1 MTTETAVGTP
11 PGPRP
16 GAAPATPSHAHDAD
30 AVRAWQAYTEAVTH
44 ATGQL
49 DAMPE
54 PARRT
59 ADQRALADEA
69 KDTARTLR
77 ARFLDAHAD
86 AVYDHLTARR
96 TVPLRLAEL
105 VAAAAI
111 AFPGLVPTAEQLAR
125 ERSLP
130 QSGKE
135 GHEIDQGIFLSRI
148 LRSPL
153 AGPHLL
159 DTMLRP
165 TPRALDLLPEF
176 TRTGRVALD
185 SVHVERRDGAAH
197 LTMCRDDCLN
207 AEDNQQVDDMETAV
221 DLALLDPEVRVSVLR
236 GGEMTHPR
244 YRGKRVFSAGI
255 NLKSLHA
262 GDISL
267 VDFLLRRELGYL
279 SKLVRGIRDD
289 EAPEWQPGTVQ
300 KPWIAAVD
308 AFAIGGGVQLLL
320 LFDHVIAAS
329 DAYVSL
335 PAAQEGIVPGAANFR
350 LTRCAGP
357 RAARQIILQGRRIWA
372 KEPDAGH
379 LIDEVVEPHD
389 IDAAVERGVARL
401 SGPAVVPNRRMLNLA
416 EEPPEEFRRYMAE
429 FALQQ
434 ALRLYSE
441 DVVGKVGRFQAA
453 KAASAEAR
461 TAQDH
466 EGKDGTGKESQ
477 A

>member
-1 MTTETAVGTP
+1 MTAPTAHADVVQAWHTTAEP
-11 PGPRP
+11 LALAEKQL
-16 GAAPATPSHAHDAD
+16 AA
-30 AVRAWQAYTEAVTH
+30 
-44 ATGQL
+44 L
-49 DAMPE
+49 PE
-54 PARRT
+54 PERRT
-59 ADQRALADEA
+59 AAQREAADTA

-86 AVYDHLTARR
+86 AVYDHLTEQRQA
-96 TVPLRLAEL
+96 PLRLAEL
-105 VAAAAI
+105 VAAAAL
-111 AFPGLVPTAEQLAR
+111 AFPGLVPTDAQLDH

-135 GHEIDQGIFLSRI
+135 GHEIDQGIFLGRI

-159 DTMLRP
+159 DSMLRP
-165 TPRALDLLPEF
+165 TPRALELLPEF
-176 TRTGRVALD
+176 LRTGRAELG
-185 SVHVERRDGAAH
+185 SVTVERSAGAAH
-197 LTMCRDDCLN
+197 LTMCGHDRLN

-221 DLALLDPEVRVSVLR
+221 DLALLDPDVRVGVLR
-236 GGEMTHPR
+236 GGEMSHPR

-289 EAPEWQPGTVQ
+289 QAPAWQPGTVQ

-308 AFAIGGGVQLLL
+308 AFAIGGGAQLLF

-329 DAYVSL
+329 DAYLSL

-350 LTRCAGP
+350 LTRSVGP

-372 KEPDAGH
+372 KEPDARL
-379 LIDEVVEPHD
+379 LIDEVADPHD
-389 IDAAVERGVARL
+389 IDAAIERTVHRL
-401 SGPAVVPNRRMLNLA
+401 SGPAVVPNRRMLNHA
-416 EEPPEEFRRYMAE
+416 EEAPEEFRRYMAE

-441 DVVGKVGRFQAA
+441 DVIGKVGRFQ
-453 KAASAEAR
+453 EAR
-461 TAQDH
+461 ARATENANA
-466 EGKDGTGKESQ
+466 DGNGRDSPQ
-477 A
+477 